1 VPVLLQSFGRF
12 ASPAG
17 YHRVALPSRSILTL
31 CRARHCRSLGASTR
45 RQGASYSTSPSP
57 KHLLPSSWIKG
68 LPIELPKHER
78 RRNPRYRAPKSLLVA
93 WQGAGK
99 RNVSNA
105 EELGVGGAFLLVAHP
120 LSAGTHVELL
130 FDVTGGEVRARAIV
144 RHGRPG
150 HGMGVQFVHMGSED
164 RARLHRFIKEL
175 AEQSHLETVPA
186 PASWFERGPLPLD
199 SGEIKTHHELFALLN
214 KIYSARLTGQLQ
226 LVLGRVERQLFFD
239 GGQLVFATSSDRQ
252 DSLGEMMLREGALTQ
267 SQFEEAAELVKTGQ
281 RFGSAIAEMGIF
293 SVDQVVLWVQRQL
306 TQITSSVLDYPSGRF
321 YFFSSLEK
329 NVVPEIG
336 IPVPVGRLLLQAVRR
351 AKDLPLDH
359 LANDPD
365 LRIDLSVDPL
375 LRYQAVELD
384 DTERRLLLSIS
395 RPLSAKEFIAN
406 CSVPKES
413 AARAL
418 YALLVLGAVVSAPRL
433 TQSEPPAEQAAP
445 PAPAEPRIPAP
456 VEPEPEPA
464 PPSAGAVPQPPCP
477 ASAEDLLEAKKFEE
491 EIRALLELAAKG
503 TYYELLGV
511 TATSP
516 PEHVKENFHR
526 MARKFHPDRH
536 MGHSDWLDLL
546 QDLMGRLTIAY
557 KTLVDLEKRAAY
569 DKQIAAAG
577 AFALGQEKTES
588 EATVDECLTRAKQ
601 ALRARN
607 FAGSILWLR
616 KCVEIA
622 PNVAKHH
629 AMLARSLA
637 AIPQYRQDAVRHF
650 SLAIELDQWN
660 TSTYFQFGEL
670 YEAMGLPWRSVPLY
684 RRILEIDPEHAKAIE
699 RLTALEKK
707 ADSPKPKS
715 AKSFLSRL
723 LHPK

>member
-1 VPVLLQSFGRF
+1 
-12 ASPAG
+12 
-17 YHRVALPSRSILTL
+17 
-31 CRARHCRSLGASTR
+31 
-45 RQGASYSTSPSP
+45 
-57 KHLLPSSWIKG
+57 
-68 LPIELPKHER
+68 
-78 RRNPRYRAPKSLLVA
+78 VA

-164 RARLHRFIKEL
+164 RARLNRFIKEL
-175 AEQSHLETVPA
+175 AEDHSLEAVPA
-186 PASWFERGPLPLD
+186 PSSWFERGPVPLD

-252 DSLGEMMLREGALTQ
+252 DSLGEMMLREGAITQ

-281 RFGSAIAEMGIF
+281 RFGSAVAEMGIF
-293 SVDQVVLWVQRQL
+293 TVDEVVGWVQRQL

-329 NVVPEIG
+329 NVVPEIS
-336 IPVPVGRLLLQAVRR
+336 IPVPLGKLLLEAVRR
-351 AKDLPLDH
+351 AKDLPLQH
-359 LANDPD
+359 LAADAD
-365 LRIDLSVDPL
+365 LRIDLSPDPL

-384 DTERRLLLSIS
+384 PIERRLLASIS
-395 RPLSAKEFIAN
+395 HPVSANYFLAN
-406 CSVPKES
+406 CTVPKEA
-413 AARAL
+413 AARAI
-418 YALLVLGAVVSAPRL
+418 YSLLVLGAVISVPASAS
-433 TQSEPPAEQAAP
+433 TGQSEPAVQQGTQSASSSAPVPAAEPPVPVAAAP
-445 PAPAEPRIPAP
+445 EPQPAP
-456 VEPEPEPA
+456 V
-464 PPSAGAVPQPPCP
+464 
-477 ASAEDLLEAKKFEE
+477 AEDSLDAKKFEE
-491 EIRALLELAAKG
+491 EIRALLALAGKA

-516 PEHVKENFHR
+516 SEQIKDNFHR

-536 MGHSDWLDLL
+536 MGHSEWLDLL
-546 QDLMGRLTIAY
+546 QDLMARLTIAY
-557 KTLVDLEKRAAY
+557 KTLLDEPKRIAY

-577 AFALGQEKTES
+577 AFTLGQEKTES
-588 EATVDECLTRAKQ
+588 EETVDECLTRAKQ
-601 ALRARN
+601 ALRAHN

-629 AMLARSLA
+629 AMLGRSLA
-637 AIPQYRQDAVRHF
+637 AFPQYRQDAVRHF

-670 YEAMGLPWRSVPLY
+670 YEVMGLPWRAVPLY

-699 RLTALEKK
+699 RLAALESK
-707 ADSPKPKS
+707 SHSSKPKS
-715 AKSFLSRL
+715 GKSFLSRM
-723 LHPK
+723 LHRK

>member
-1 VPVLLQSFGRF
+1 V
-12 ASPAG
+12 
-17 YHRVALPSRSILTL
+17 
-31 CRARHCRSLGASTR
+31 
-45 RQGASYSTSPSP
+45 
-57 KHLLPSSWIKG
+57 
-68 LPIELPKHER
+68 
-78 RRNPRYRAPKSLLVA
+78 
-93 WQGAGK
+93 
-99 RNVSNA
+99 
-105 EELGVGGAFLLVAHP
+105 FLLVAHP
-120 LSAGTHVELL
+120 LSAGTHVEML
-130 FDVTGGEVRARAIV
+130 FDVPGGEVRARAIV
-144 RHGRPG
+144 RHGRAG

-164 RARLHRFIKEL
+164 RARLHRFVKQL
-175 AEQSHLETVPA
+175 AQESSLETIPT
-186 PASWFERGPLPLD
+186 PSSWFERGALPLD

-226 LVLGRVERQLFFD
+226 LVLGRVERHLFFD

-281 RFGSAIAEMGIF
+281 RFGSAVAEMGIF
-293 SVDQVVLWVQRQL
+293 TVEQVVIWVQRQL

-321 YFFSSLEK
+321 YFFTSLEK

-336 IPVPVGRLLLQAVRR
+336 IPVPLGKLLLEAVRR
-351 AKDLPLDH
+351 AKDLPLEHIAAD
-359 LANDPD
+359 AG
-365 LRIDLSVDPL
+365 LRIDISRDPL

-384 DTERRLLLSIS
+384 DTELRLLASIS
-395 RPLSAKEFIAN
+395 HPVSARDFLAT
-406 CSVPKES
+406 CTVPKDS

-418 YALLVLGAVVSAPRL
+418 YALLVLGAVISVPVAAQPAPEKMEQPSAQTSHP
-433 TQSEPPAEQAAP
+433 AAP
-445 PAPAEPRIPAP
+445 PAATPTPEQP
-456 VEPEPEPA
+456 VAAVPE
-464 PPSAGAVPQPPCP
+464 PQPPTP
-477 ASAEDLLEAKKFEE
+477 AEDSHDSTKFEE
-491 EIRALLELAAKG
+491 EIRALLDLAGKS

-516 PEHVKENFHR
+516 PELVKDNFHR

-536 MGHSDWLDLL
+536 MGHSEWLGLL

-557 KTLVDLEKRAAY
+557 KTIVDDEKRAAY

-577 AFALGQEKTES
+577 AFTLGQEKTET
-588 EATVDECLTRAKQ
+588 EETVDECLTRAKQ

-650 SLAIELDQWN
+650 SLAIEFDEWN
-660 TSTYFQFGEL
+660 TSTYFQFGQL
-670 YEAMGLPWRSVPLY
+670 YEVMRLPWRAVPLY
-684 RRILEIDPEHAKAIE
+684 RRILEIDPQHAKAIE
-699 RLTALEKK
+699 RLAALEAN
-707 ADSPKPKS
+707 ADS
-715 AKSFLSRL
+715 AKSKPEKSFVSRL
-723 LHPK
+723 FQRKA

>member
-1 VPVLLQSFGRF
+1 M
-12 ASPAG
+12 
-17 YHRVALPSRSILTL
+17 
-31 CRARHCRSLGASTR
+31 
-45 RQGASYSTSPSP
+45 
-57 KHLLPSSWIKG
+57 
-68 LPIELPKHER
+68 
-78 RRNPRYRAPKSLLVA
+78 A

-164 RARLHRFIKEL
+164 RARLNRFVKEL
-175 AEQSHLETVPA
+175 AEDHSLETVPA
-186 PASWFERGPLPLD
+186 PASWFERGPIPLD

-252 DSLGEMMLREGALTQ
+252 DSLGEMMLRENALTQ
-267 SQFEEAAELVKTGQ
+267 GQFEEASELVKTGQ
-281 RFGSAIAEMGIF
+281 RFGSAVAEMGIF
-293 SVDQVVLWVQRQL
+293 TVEQVIGWVQRQL

-329 NVVPEIG
+329 NVVPEIS
-336 IPVPVGRLLLQAVRR
+336 IAVPLGKLLLEAVRR
-351 AKDLPLDH
+351 AKDLPLQH
-359 LANDPD
+359 LAADPD
-365 LRIDLSVDPL
+365 LRIDLSPDPL
-375 LRYQAVELD
+375 LRFQAVELD
-384 DTERRLLLSIS
+384 PIERRLLASIS
-395 RPLSAKEFIAN
+395 HPVSANYFLAN
-406 CSVPKES
+406 CTVTKEA
-413 AARAL
+413 AARAI
-418 YALLVLGAVVSAPRL
+418 YALLVLGAVISV
-433 TQSEPPAEQAAP
+433 PA
-445 PAPAEPRIPAP
+445 
-456 VEPEPEPA
+456 
-464 PPSAGAVPQPPCP
+464 P
-477 ASAEDLLEAKKFEE
+477 ASAEREPAAQQATQSAPPPKPTPVAEPPVSVADAPEPQSAPAAEDSLDAKKFEE
-491 EIRALLELAAKG
+491 EIRALIALAGKS

-516 PEHVKENFHR
+516 PEQIKDSFHR

-536 MGHSDWLDLL
+536 MGHSEWLDLL

-557 KTLVDLEKRAAY
+557 KTLLDEPKRIAY

-577 AFALGQEKTES
+577 AFTLGQDKTES
-588 EATVDECLTRAKQ
+588 EETVEECLTRAKQ
-601 ALRARN
+601 ALRAHN

-622 PNVAKHH
+622 PDVAKHH

-637 AIPQYRQDAVRHF
+637 AFPQYRQDAVRHF

-684 RRILEIDPEHAKAIE
+684 RRILEIDPQHAKAIE
-699 RLTALEKK
+699 RLAALEKES
-707 ADSPKPKS
+707 AKPKS
-715 AKSFLSRL
+715 GKSFLSRL

>member
-1 VPVLLQSFGRF
+1 LRHTAP
-12 ASPAG
+12 P
-17 YHRVALPSRSILTL
+17 LPFR
-31 CRARHCRSLGASTR
+31 
-45 RQGASYSTSPSP
+45 PSP
-57 KHLLPSSWIKG
+57 YDSVSKELT
-68 LPIELPKHER
+68 IEIPKHER
-78 RRNPRYRAPKSLLVA
+78 RRNPRYRAPKDLLVG

-105 EELGVGGAFLLVAHP
+105 EELGVGGVFLLVAHP
-120 LSAGTHVELL
+120 LSAGTHVEML
-130 FDVTGGEVRARAIV
+130 FDVPAGEVRARAIV
-144 RHGRPG
+144 RHGRAG

-164 RARLHRFIKEL
+164 RARLHRFVKQL
-175 AEQSHLETVPA
+175 AEESSLETIP
-186 PASWFERGPLPLD
+186 PPSSWFERGALPLD

-226 LVLGRVERQLFFD
+226 LVLGRVERHLFFD

-281 RFGSAIAEMGIF
+281 RFGSAVAEMGIF
-293 SVDQVVLWVQRQL
+293 TVEQLVIWIQRQL

-321 YFFSSLEK
+321 YFFTSLEK

-336 IPVPVGRLLLQAVRR
+336 IPVPLGKLLLEAVRR
-351 AKDLPLDH
+351 AKDLPLEH
-359 LANDPD
+359 LASDAG
-365 LRIDLSVDPL
+365 LRIGFSPDPL

-384 DTERRLLLSIS
+384 DTERRLLASIS
-395 RPLSAKEFIAN
+395 RPVSAKDFLAT
-406 CSVPKES
+406 CTVPKES

-418 YALLVLGAVVSAPRL
+418 YALLVLGAVISMPGAAQPAP
-433 TQSEPPAEQAAP
+433 EKMEQPSGQASHPAAP
-445 PAPAEPRIPAP
+445 PAATGTPEQPAAAAP
-456 VEPEPEPA
+456 E
-464 PPSAGAVPQPPCP
+464 PQPPPP
-477 ASAEDLLEAKKFEE
+477 AEGSQDTAKFEE
-491 EIRALLELAAKG
+491 EIRALLDLAGKS

-516 PEHVKENFHR
+516 PELVKDNFHR

-536 MGHSDWLDLL
+536 MGHSEWLGLL

-557 KTLVDLEKRAAY
+557 KTIVDEEKRTAY

-577 AFALGQEKTES
+577 AFTLGQEKTET
-588 EATVDECLTRAKQ
+588 EETVDECLTRAKQ

-650 SLAIELDQWN
+650 SLAIELDEWN
-660 TSTYFQFGEL
+660 TSSYFQFGEL
-670 YEAMGLPWRSVPLY
+670 YEVMRLPWRAVPLY
-684 RRILEIDPEHAKAIE
+684 RRILEIDPQHAKAIE
-699 RLTALEKK
+699 RLAALE
-707 ADSPKPKS
+707 AGAESGKS
-715 AKSFLSRL
+715 RSENSFISRL
-723 LHPK
+723 FHRKA

>member
-1 VPVLLQSFGRF
+1 LQGF
-12 ASPAG
+12 
-17 YHRVALPSRSILTL
+17 T
-31 CRARHCRSLGASTR
+31 
-45 RQGASYSTSPSP
+45 
-57 KHLLPSSWIKG
+57 
-68 LPIELPKHER
+68 IEIPKHER
-78 RRNPRYRAPKSLLVA
+78 RRNPRYRAPKDLLVG

-105 EELGVGGAFLLVAHP
+105 EELGVGGVFLLVAHP
-120 LSAGTHVELL
+120 LSAGTHVEML
-130 FDVTGGEVRARAIV
+130 FDVPGGEVRARAIV
-144 RHGRPG
+144 RHGRAG

-164 RARLHRFIKEL
+164 RARLHRFVKQL
-175 AEQSHLETVPA
+175 AEEHSLETVP
-186 PASWFERGPLPLD
+186 PPSSWFERGALPLD
-199 SGEIKTHHELFALLN
+199 SGEFKTHHELFALLN

-226 LVLGRVERQLFFD
+226 LVLGRVERHLFFD

-293 SVDQVVLWVQRQL
+293 TVDQVVLWVQRQL
-306 TQITSSVLDYPSGRF
+306 TQITSSALDYPSGRF

-336 IPVPVGRLLLQAVRR
+336 IPVPLGKLLLEAVRR
-351 AKDLPLDH
+351 AKDLPLEH
-359 LANDPD
+359 LAANAA
-365 LRIDLSVDPL
+365 LRIDLSPDPL
-375 LRYQAVELD
+375 LRYQAVDLD
-384 DTERRLLLSIS
+384 DIERRLLLSIS
-395 RPLSAKEFIAN
+395 RPV
-406 CSVPKES
+406 SVKDFLASCTIPQDS
-413 AARAL
+413 AARSL
-418 YALLVLGAVVSAPRL
+418 YALMVLGAVISVPV
-433 TQSEPPAEQAAP
+433 AEQ
-445 PAPAEPRIPAP
+445 PAPEKIEQPAAAKASP
-456 VEPEPEPA
+456 PPSPAATSTPEPQS
-464 PPSAGAVPQPPCP
+464 PPQ
-477 ASAEDLLEAKKFEE
+477 AEDSHDITKFEQ
-491 EIRALLELAAKG
+491 EIRALLDLASKS

-516 PEHVKENFHR
+516 PELVKENFHR

-536 MGHSDWLDLL
+536 MGHSEWLGLL

-557 KTLVDLEKRAAY
+557 KTIVDDEKRAAY

-577 AFALGQEKTES
+577 AFTLGQEKTET
-588 EATVDECLTRAKQ
+588 EETVDACLTRAKQ

-622 PNVAKHH
+622 PDVAKHH

-650 SLAIELDQWN
+650 SLAIELDEWN

-670 YEAMGLPWRSVPLY
+670 YEVMRLPWRAVPLY
-684 RRILEIDPEHAKAIE
+684 RRILEIDPEHTKAIE
-699 RLTALEKK
+699 RLAALET
-707 ADSPKPKS
+707 DLES
-715 AKSFLSRL
+715 AKSKSEKSFVSRL
-723 LHPK
+723 FHRK

>member
-1 VPVLLQSFGRF
+1 M
-12 ASPAG
+12 
-17 YHRVALPSRSILTL
+17 
-31 CRARHCRSLGASTR
+31 
-45 RQGASYSTSPSP
+45 
-57 KHLLPSSWIKG
+57 
-68 LPIELPKHER
+68 
-78 RRNPRYRAPKSLLVA
+78 
-93 WQGAGK
+93 
-99 RNVSNA
+99 
-105 EELGVGGAFLLVAHP
+105 
-120 LSAGTHVELL
+120 L
-130 FDVTGGEVRARAIV
+130 FDVPGGEVRARAIV

-150 HGMGVQFVHMGSED
+150 HGMGVQFVHMDSED
-164 RARLHRFIKEL
+164 RARIHRFIKQL
-175 AEQSHLETVPA
+175 AEEHSLETVP
-186 PASWFERGPLPLD
+186 PPSSWFERGALPLD
-199 SGEIKTHHELFALLN
+199 SGEFKTHHELFALLN

-226 LVLGRVERQLFFD
+226 LVLGRVERHLFFD

-267 SQFEEAAELVKTGQ
+267 SQFEEAAELVRTGQ
-281 RFGSAIAEMGIF
+281 RFGSAIAEMGVF
-293 SVDQVVLWVQRQL
+293 TVEQVVLWVQRQL

-336 IPVPVGRLLLQAVRR
+336 IPVPLGKLLLEAVRR
-351 AKDLPLDH
+351 AKDLPLEH
-359 LANDPD
+359 LAADAA
-365 LRIDLSVDPL
+365 LRIDLSPDPL
-375 LRYQAVELD
+375 LRYQAVDLD

-395 RPLSAKEFIAN
+395 RPVSAKDFLA
-406 CSVPKES
+406 SRTVPQDS

-418 YALLVLGAVVSAPRL
+418 YALLVLGAVISVPVAEQPAPEKIEQPAAAKAGQSAP
-433 TQSEPPAEQAAP
+433 SPAAAST
-445 PAPAEPRIPAP
+445 
-456 VEPEPEPA
+456 PEPQSPL
-464 PPSAGAVPQPPCP
+464 PP
-477 ASAEDLLEAKKFEE
+477 EDSHDATKFEQ
-491 EIRALLELAAKG
+491 EIRALLDLAAKA

-516 PEHVKENFHR
+516 AELVKQNFHR

-536 MGHSDWLDLL
+536 MGHSEWLDLL

-557 KTLVDLEKRAAY
+557 KTIVDEEKRAAY
-569 DKQIAAAG
+569 DKQIATAG
-577 AFALGQEKTES
+577 AFTLGQEKTET
-588 EATVDECLTRAKQ
+588 EETVDDCLTRAKQ

-622 PNVAKHH
+622 PDVAKHH

-670 YEAMGLPWRSVPLY
+670 YEVMRLPWRSVPLY

-699 RLTALEKK
+699 RLAALETD
-707 ADSPKPKS
+707 AES
-715 AKSFLSRL
+715 AKSRVEKSFVSRL
-723 LHPK
+723 FHRK

>member
-1 VPVLLQSFGRF
+1 L
-12 ASPAG
+12 
-17 YHRVALPSRSILTL
+17 I
-31 CRARHCRSLGASTR
+31 
-45 RQGASYSTSPSP
+45 
-57 KHLLPSSWIKG
+57 
-68 LPIELPKHER
+68 
-78 RRNPRYRAPKSLLVA
+78 A

-99 RNVSNA
+99 RNASNV
-105 EELGVGGAFLLVAHP
+105 EELGVGGAFVLVAHP

-130 FDVTGGEVRARAIV
+130 FDVTGGEVRARGVV
-144 RHGRPG
+144 RHGRAG

-164 RARLHRFIKEL
+164 RARLHRFIKQL
-175 AEQSHLETVPA
+175 AEESRLESVPA
-186 PASWFERGPLPLD
+186 PLSWFERGPLPLD

-214 KIYSARLTGQLQ
+214 KIYAARLTGQLQ
-226 LVLGRVERQLFFD
+226 LVLGRVERHLFFD

-293 SVDQVVLWVQRQL
+293 SIDQIVLWVQRQL

-336 IPVPVGRLLLQAVRR
+336 IPVPLGKLLLEAVRR

-359 LANDPD
+359 LASDAN
-365 LRIDLSVDPL
+365 LRIDLSPDPL
-375 LRYQAVELD
+375 LRYQVVELD
-384 DTERRLLLSIS
+384 DTERRALLSIS
-395 RPLSAKEFIAN
+395 RPVSAKDFLAN
-406 CSVPKES
+406 CTIPKDS

-418 YALLVLGAVVSAPRL
+418 YALLVLGAVVSVPAPAQPAE
-433 TQSEPPAEQAAP
+433 TVQPAEQSAQSTPAAP
-445 PAPAEPRIPAP
+445 PSPAP
-456 VEPEPEPA
+456 EQPAAVVAAPEP
-464 PPSAGAVPQPPCP
+464 SCP
-477 ASAEDLLEAKKFEE
+477 ALAEDSLDTKKFEE
-491 EIRALLELAAKG
+491 EIRALLALASKA

-516 PEHVKENFHR
+516 PELVKDNFHR

-536 MGHSDWLDLL
+536 MGHSEWLDLL

-557 KTLVDLEKRAAY
+557 KTLVDVEKRAAY
-569 DKQIAAAG
+569 DKHIAAAG
-577 AFALGQEKTES
+577 AFTLGQEKTES
-588 EATVDECLTRAKQ
+588 EETVDECLTRAKQ
-601 ALRARN
+601 ALRAHN

-622 PNVAKHH
+622 PNVAKHN

-637 AIPQYRQDAVRHF
+637 AFPQYRQDAVRHF
-650 SLAIELDQWN
+650 SLAIEFDQWN

-670 YEAMGLPWRSVPLY
+670 YEAMGLPWRAVPLY
-684 RRILEIDPEHAKAIE
+684 RRLLEIDPEHTKAIE
-699 RLTALEKK
+699 RLAALES
-707 ADSPKPKS
+707 DSAKPKS
-715 AKSFLSRL
+715 EKSFISRL
-723 LHPK
+723 FQNK

>member
-1 VPVLLQSFGRF
+1 VR
-12 ASPAG
+12 
-17 YHRVALPSRSILTL
+17 HRAPPLPFR
-31 CRARHCRSLGASTR
+31 
-45 RQGASYSTSPSP
+45 PSP
-57 KHLLPSSWIKG
+57 YDSVSKELT
-68 LPIELPKHER
+68 IEISKNER
-78 RRNPRYRAPKSLLVA
+78 RRHPRYRAPKDLLVG

-105 EELGVGGAFLLVAHP
+105 EELGVGGVFLLVAHP
-120 LSAGTHVELL
+120 LSAGTHVEML
-130 FDVTGGEVRARAIV
+130 FDVPGGEVRARAIV
-144 RHGRPG
+144 RHGRAG
-150 HGMGVQFVHMGSED
+150 HGMGVQFVHMGSDD
-164 RARLHRFIKEL
+164 RARLHRFVKQL
-175 AEQSHLETVPA
+175 AEEDSHATVP
-186 PASWFERGPLPLD
+186 PPSSWFERGALPLD

-226 LVLGRVERQLFFD
+226 LVLGRVERHLFFD

-281 RFGSAIAEMGIF
+281 RFGSAVAEMGLFTVEQLVI
-293 SVDQVVLWVQRQL
+293 WVQRQL

-336 IPVPVGRLLLQAVRR
+336 IPVPLGKLLLEAVRR
-351 AKDLPLDH
+351 AKDLPLEH
-359 LANDPD
+359 LAADAD
-365 LRIDLSVDPL
+365 LRIGFSPDPL

-384 DTERRLLLSIS
+384 DTERRLLASIS
-395 RPLSAKEFIAN
+395 HPVSAKDFLAT
-406 CSVPKES
+406 CTVPKES

-418 YALLVLGAVVSAPRL
+418 YALLVLGAVISVPTAARPAP
-433 TQSEPPAEQAAP
+433 EKMEQPSGQASHPAAP
-445 PAPAEPRIPAP
+445 PAATGTPEQPAAAAP
-456 VEPEPEPA
+456 E
-464 PPSAGAVPQPPCP
+464 PQPPP
-477 ASAEDLLEAKKFEE
+477 PAEDSKFEE
-491 EIRALLELAAKG
+491 EIRALLDLAGKS

-516 PEHVKENFHR
+516 PELVKDNFHR

-536 MGHSDWLDLL
+536 MGHSEWLGLL

-557 KTLVDLEKRAAY
+557 KTIVDEEKRTAY

-577 AFALGQEKTES
+577 AFTLGQEKTET
-588 EATVDECLTRAKQ
+588 EETVDECLTRAKQ

-622 PNVAKHH
+622 PHVAKHH

-650 SLAIELDQWN
+650 SLAIELDEWN

-670 YEAMGLPWRSVPLY
+670 YEVMRLPWRAVPLY
-684 RRILEIDPEHAKAIE
+684 RRILEIDPQHAKAIE
-699 RLTALEKK
+699 RLAALE
-707 ADSPKPKS
+707 AGAESVKS
-715 AKSFLSRL
+715 RSENSFISRL
-723 LHPK
+723 FHRKA

>member
-1 VPVLLQSFGRF
+1 
-12 ASPAG
+12 
-17 YHRVALPSRSILTL
+17 
-31 CRARHCRSLGASTR
+31 
-45 RQGASYSTSPSP
+45 
-57 KHLLPSSWIKG
+57 
-68 LPIELPKHER
+68 
-78 RRNPRYRAPKSLLVA
+78 VA

-164 RARLHRFIKEL
+164 RARLNRFIKEL
-175 AEQSHLETVPA
+175 AEDHSLETVPA
-186 PASWFERGPLPLD
+186 PASWFERGPIPLD

-214 KIYSARLTGQLQ
+214 KIYSARLTGHLQ

-252 DSLGEMMLREGALTQ
+252 DSLGEMMLRENALTQ
-267 SQFEEAAELVKTGQ
+267 SQFEEASELVKTGQ

-293 SVDQVVLWVQRQL
+293 TVEQVVGWVQRQL

-329 NVVPEIG
+329 NVVPEIS
-336 IPVPVGRLLLQAVRR
+336 IPVPLGKLLLEAVRR
-351 AKDLPLDH
+351 AKDLPLQH
-359 LANDPD
+359 LAADPD
-365 LRIDLSVDPL
+365 LRIDLSPDPL
-375 LRYQAVELD
+375 LRFQAVELD
-384 DTERRLLLSIS
+384 PIERRLLSSIS
-395 RPLSAKEFIAN
+395 HPVSTNYFLSN
-406 CSVPKES
+406 CTVPKEA
-413 AARAL
+413 AARAI
-418 YALLVLGAVVSAPRL
+418 YALLVLGAVISVPR
-433 TQSEPPAEQAAP
+433 
-445 PAPAEPRIPAP
+445 
-456 VEPEPEPA
+456 
-464 PPSAGAVPQPPCP
+464 PPSAERLEPAAQQATQSAPPPKPIPAAEPPVSVADAPEPQSAPV
-477 ASAEDLLEAKKFEE
+477 AEDSLDAKKFEE
-491 EIRALLELAAKG
+491 EIRALLALAGKS

-516 PEHVKENFHR
+516 PEQIKDSFHR

-536 MGHSDWLDLL
+536 MGHSEWLDLL

-557 KTLVDLEKRAAY
+557 KTLLDEPKRIAY

-577 AFALGQEKTES
+577 AFTLGQDKTES
-588 EATVDECLTRAKQ
+588 EETVEECLTRAKQ
-601 ALRARN
+601 ALRAHN

-622 PNVAKHH
+622 PDVAKHH

-637 AIPQYRQDAVRHF
+637 AFPQYRQDAVRHF

-670 YEAMGLPWRSVPLY
+670 YEVMGLPWRSVPLY
-684 RRILEIDPEHAKAIE
+684 RRILEIDPQHAKAID
-699 RLTALEKK
+699 RLAALEKES
-707 ADSPKPKS
+707 AKPKS
-715 AKSFLSRL
+715 GKSFLSRM
-723 LHPK
+723 LHRK

>member
-1 VPVLLQSFGRF
+1 
-12 ASPAG
+12 
-17 YHRVALPSRSILTL
+17 
-31 CRARHCRSLGASTR
+31 
-45 RQGASYSTSPSP
+45 
-57 KHLLPSSWIKG
+57 
-68 LPIELPKHER
+68 
-78 RRNPRYRAPKSLLVA
+78 VA

-144 RHGRPG
+144 RHGRAG

-164 RARLHRFIKEL
+164 RARLHRFIKQL
-175 AEQSHLETVPA
+175 AEESRLEAVPA
-186 PASWFERGPLPLD
+186 PSSWFERGPLTLD

-226 LVLGRVERQLFFD
+226 LVLGRVERHLFFD

-281 RFGSAIAEMGIF
+281 RFGSAIAEMGICT
-293 SVDQVVLWVQRQL
+293 VEQVVLWVQRQL
-306 TQITSSVLDYPSGRF
+306 TQITSSVLDYPSGRY

-329 NVVPEIG
+329 DVVPEIG
-336 IPVPVGRLLLQAVRR
+336 IPVPLGRLLLEAVRR
-351 AKDLPLDH
+351 AKDLPLDY
-359 LANDPD
+359 LASDAG
-365 LRIDLSVDPL
+365 LCIDLSPDPL

-395 RPLSAKEFIAN
+395 RPVSAKDFLAN
-406 CSVPKES
+406 SAVPKDS

-418 YALLVLGAVVSAPRL
+418 YALLVLGAVISVPAPAQPAE
-433 TQSEPPAEQAAP
+433 TAQPAEQSAPSAPSASPTRARPEEPAAV
-445 PAPAEPRIPAP
+445 AAA
-456 VEPEPEPA
+456 PEPE
-464 PPSAGAVPQPPCP
+464 CP
-477 ASAEDLLEAKKFEE
+477 ASAEDSLQAKKFEE
-491 EIRALLELAAKG
+491 EIRALLELAGKA

-536 MGHSDWLDLL
+536 MGHSEWLDLL

-557 KTLVDLEKRAAY
+557 KTLVDEQKRAAY

-577 AFALGQEKTES
+577 AFTLGQEKTES
-588 EATVDECLTRAKQ
+588 EETVDDCLTRAKQ

-637 AIPQYRQDAVRHF
+637 AFPQYRQDAVRHF
-650 SLAIELDQWN
+650 SLAIELDEWN

-670 YEAMGLPWRSVPLY
+670 YEVMRLPWRAVPLY
-684 RRILEIDPEHAKAIE
+684 RRILEIDPEHAKAME
-699 RLTALEKK
+699 RLAALETQS
-707 ADSPKPKS
+707 DSASSKS
-715 AKSFLSRL
+715 ERSFLSRIL
-723 LHPK
+723 QRK